1 MQTFQPN
8 LRNKMKRLFTIILIV
23 TSCFNSDAQDSS
35 FTKMILEDSAFQ
47 KRLDSLGLLNEVIHD
62 DRYLQGMLPLIFGSN
77 GYYFYYEFAKK
88 FDRVNFYRNSL
99 EKMTSIH
106 DYYQN
111 HIKGFVSDSMV
122 TKHYTTDFGDLKEN
136 YIFFYKGK
144 KIRLISLY
152 FNQSVQLQSW
162 DDETEFIPR
171 TIFYRVKDD
180 NE

>member
-1 MQTFQPN
+1 MYITFKKT
-8 LRNKMKRLFTIILIV
+8 LLGIIFSALL
-23 TSCFNSDAQDSS
+23 SNFYAQDSS
-35 FTKMILEDSAFQ
+35 FPKVILEDSAFQ

-62 DRYLQGMLPLIFGSN
+62 DTYLRGILPLVFGNN
-77 GYYFYYEFAKK
+77 GYYFFYEFAKK
-88 FDRVNFYRNSL
+88 FDRANFYRNSL
-99 EKMTSIH
+99 EKMQSIN

-122 TKHYTTDFGDLKEN
+122 TNHYTTDFGDVKEN

-144 KIRLISLY
+144 KIRLIQLG
-152 FNQSVQLQSW
+152 FNQGVQFQYW

>member
-1 MQTFQPN
+1 
-8 LRNKMKRLFTIILIV
+8 MKKIILVTFIIV
-23 TSCFNSDAQDSS
+23 GYFNSNAQDSL
-35 FTKMILEDSAFQ
+35 FTKVILEDPVFQ